1 MLLYLYTIEYQIHY
15 IISPFNPLADIIPHD
30 STYIRN
36 FQPLQGMMKNDRR
49 NLGIG
54 HRKNTFLHSGFQNS
68 LYQLR
73 LTDIEALPDLL
84 HPPDITE
91 KISFQCPVTK
101 HQRLDSIQ
109 SCIQKRHQLLV
120 CRQVF
125 RSHILKHLV

>member
-54 HRKNTFLHSGFQNS
+54 HRKNSFLHSGFQNS
-68 LYQLR
+68 LYQFR

-84 HPPDITE
+84 HPWM
-91 KISFQCPVTK
+91 
-101 HQRLDSIQ
+101 
-109 SCIQKRHQLLV
+109 LV
-120 CRQVF
+120 
-125 RSHILKHLV
+125 

>member
-54 HRKNTFLHSGFQNS
+54 HRKNSFLHSGFQNS
-68 LYQLR
+68 LYQFR

-84 HPPDITE
+84 LSDPDPGSRCICFHRC
-91 KISFQCPVTK
+91 KY
-101 HQRLDSIQ
+101 IQ
-109 SCIQKRHQLLV
+109 GYIR
-120 CRQVF
+120 
-125 RSHILKHLV
+125 